1 MATAG
6 AEVTGSTG
14 PSGAGEWR
22 DAGPGVRWRREGEDY
37 VLAFPAAGLVLAV
50 ENLREERGELHA
62 EWHAAADG
70 PDGGHLHVWRASLWS
85 TNAQQTAA
93 RYLAGAYPVVT
104 AQLDAAGWTWQRC
117 LETARAIVLREH
129 RRLPEPVTLG
139 RLDRPPRDR
148 WLVRDL
154 VLAGETS
161 LLVGDRGSGKSTV
174 AALLAL
180 AVASGRQITRYL
192 QPVDVGAG
200 QPVLILDWETT
211 AWEWQERLKSLAQAV
226 LGLPDVPDRVQY
238 LRLDRPLAE
247 LRRPIHRLVDRLGA
261 RLVIVDS
268 ALFATGGDPKEVGP
282 ARDLLNA
289 VAALGPEV
297 ARLVLIHIAKSDA
310 RDERGTSTSR
320 AYGTILWEAGARVV
334 WECRLSREADLDVH
348 GAAATDPDDPAA
360 ALTSAVDILL
370 THTKINRGRLRRP
383 FGLRVIYDADELPVD
398 VLPLTVR
405 ESPELFDRLSLA
417 GRVLETLRHGAMDT
431 TEIAEE
437 LNADPDSVRQTL
449 HRLRRRGVV
458 VQLQGG
464 GRGRGDGARWGLRD
478 DVGRV
483 G

>member
-1 MATAG
+1 MASG
-6 AEVTGSTG
+6 A
-14 PSGAGEWR
+14 SGAGDWR

-37 VLAFPAAGLVLAV
+37 VLAFPTAGLVLAV

-62 EWHAAADG
+62 EWHAVADG
-70 PDGGHLHVWRASLWS
+70 PDGGHLHIWRASLWS

-93 RYLAGAYPVVT
+93 KYLAGAYPMVT

-161 LLVGDRGSGKSTV
+161 LLVGDRGSGKSTI
-174 AALLAL
+174 AAILAL

-211 AWEWQERLKSLAQAV
+211 AWEWQERLRSLAQAV
-226 LGLPDVPDRVQY
+226 LGLPDVPDTVQY

-268 ALFATGGDPKEVGP
+268 ALFATGGDPREVGP

-289 VAALGPEV
+289 MAALGGGV
-297 ARLVLIHIAKSDA
+297 ARLVLIHIAKADA
-310 RDERGTSTSR
+310 RDERASTAR
-320 AYGTILWEAGARVV
+320 AYGSILWEAGARVV
-334 WECRLSREADLDVH
+334 WECRISRDADLEVN
-348 GAAATDPDDPAA
+348 GTATDPDDPAA

-370 THTKINRGRLRRP
+370 THAKINRGRLRRP

-398 VLPLTVR
+398 VLPLSAR

-417 GRVLETLRHGAMDT
+417 GRVLEALRHGAMET
-431 TEIAEE
+431 SEIAEE
-437 LNADPDSVRQTL
+437 LDADPASVRQAL
-449 HRLRRRGVV
+449 NRLRRRGVV
-458 VQLQGG
+458 VRLQDG
-464 GRGRGDGARWGLRD
+464 GRGRGDSTRWGLSGD
-478 DVGRV
+478 AD
-483 G
+483 